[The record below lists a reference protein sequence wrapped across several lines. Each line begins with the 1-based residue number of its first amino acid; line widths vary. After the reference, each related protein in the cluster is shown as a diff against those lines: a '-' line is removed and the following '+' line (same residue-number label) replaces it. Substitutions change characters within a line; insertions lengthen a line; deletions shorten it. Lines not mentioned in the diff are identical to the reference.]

1 MSRRQIKYAKS
12 QRRGRKRTN
21 SRKKPK
27 RSLKTG
33 FKLLAKTVK
42 ILLVVGLVLLLA
54 AAYHLKSIN
63 QMIEDK
69 FDRDRKWNLP
79 SRVFSDAEYLYPG
92 IDIQARQI
100 IAKLDRL
107 GYRDVGSEIAAPG
120 DYSLSENALDVYL
133 HDFEYPQES
142 FKGFPLRLQL
152 RGTIIEQ
159 AVNLYSYE
167 NLDLIKLEPEMVAT
181 IFDERREDRTEV
193 TLNDLPNH
201 LMEAI
206 ILIEDERFF
215 QHKGVDPKG
224 IGRAAVANLQAGRI
238 VQGGSTLTQQLVKN
252 FFLYPKKS
260 LGRKLNEAL
269 IAFQIE
275 RNHSKGE
282 ILQAYVNEIYLGQRG
297 ATSISGVAEAAKHY
311 FAKKVTQLSLAE
323 CAQMAGMIKNP
334 YAYSPYRSKERA
346 KARRDFI
353 LKRMLSAELVTT
365 DEYERAV
372 AEAVLAPKHKV
383 RFAKAPYFID
393 FVKKQLGELYSQ
405 EVLQSEGLRIFTT
418 LDVFAQLEAEKS
430 VKDGLQ
436 ELEKAYA
443 ADLPKDHEEQLQA
456 CLVSIQPSTGY
467 VRAMVGGRNYSK
479 SQFNRCTQAKRQ
491 PGSTFKPFVYLTAL
505 DAKRSHKLFT
515 ASSLLDD
522 TQFTIESGDEPWT
535 PRNYDEEEHGQV
547 TLRTALEKSYNISTA
562 KLALEVGL
570 ENVVKTARDAG
581 IKSPLAAVPSIA
593 LGTFELAPLELA
605 AAYTLF
611 PNGGIR
617 AEPIAIMHVVNKA
630 SDVLERRKIRMKRKF
645 DSAPVFLT
653 TSLLKGVVERGTAVG
668 AKALGFEGIAAG
680 KTGTTSNYRDAWFV
694 GFTPQLLALTWVG
707 YDDNAE
713 TNMSGARAALPL
725 WSFFMQKVAG
735 QSSQDFTGPNNVVL
749 VKVDPITGGLVS
761 RKCPEY
767 IYEAF
772 VEGTEPDYL
781 CESVYIEAKSSF
793 EVF

>member
-1 MSRRQIKYAKS
+1 
-12 QRRGRKRTN
+12 
-21 SRKKPK
+21 
-27 RSLKTG
+27 
-33 FKLLAKTVK
+33 
-42 ILLVVGLVLLLA
+42 
-54 AAYHLKSIN
+54 
-63 QMIEDK
+63 
-69 FDRDRKWNLP
+69 
-79 SRVFSDAEYLYPG
+79 
-92 IDIQARQI
+92 
-100 IAKLDRL
+100 
-107 GYRDVGSEIAAPG
+107 
-120 DYSLSENALDVYL
+120 
-133 HDFEYPQES
+133 
-142 FKGFPLRLQL
+142 
-152 RGTIIEQ
+152 
-159 AVNLYSYE
+159 
-167 NLDLIKLEPEMVAT
+167 
-181 IFDERREDRTEV
+181 
-193 TLNDLPNH
+193 
-201 LMEAI
+201 
-206 ILIEDERFF
+206 
-215 QHKGVDPKG
+215 
-224 IGRAAVANLQAGRI
+224 
-238 VQGGSTLTQQLVKN
+238 
-252 FFLYPKKS
+252 
-260 LGRKLNEAL
+260 
-269 IAFQIE
+269 
-275 RNHSKGE
+275 
-282 ILQAYVNEIYLGQRG
+282 
-297 ATSISGVAEAAKHY
+297 
-311 FAKKVTQLSLAE
+311 
-323 CAQMAGMIKNP
+323 
-334 YAYSPYRSKERA
+334 
-346 KARRDFI
+346 
-353 LKRMLSAELVTT
+353 
-365 DEYERAV
+365 
-372 AEAVLAPKHKV
+372 
-383 RFAKAPYFID
+383 
-393 FVKKQLGELYSQ
+393 
-405 EVLQSEGLRIFTT
+405 
-418 LDVFAQLEAEKS
+418 
-430 VKDGLQ
+430 
-436 ELEKAYA
+436 
-443 ADLPKDHEEQLQA
+443 
-456 CLVSIQPSTGY
+456 
-467 VRAMVGGRNYSK
+467 MVGGRNYSK

-505 DAKRSHKLFT
+505 DAKRSPKLFT

-668 AKALGFEGIAAG
+668 VKAFGFEGIAAG

-781 CESVYIEAKSSF
+781 CESVYIEAKPSF